1 MTLPIYT
8 VVTVVA
14 VGAAVALD
22 LVGLRTRLTT
32 GRPFWIT
39 IAICWF
45 FQVFVDGW
53 LTKADGT
60 IVSYRPDVHAGVR
73 VFFDTPIEDFG
84 FGFALILMTL
94 SVWQRLGPD
103 PARVGS

>member
-8 VVTVVA
+8 VVTILA

-22 LVGLRTRLTT
+22 VVGLRTRLTSA
-32 GRPFWIT
+32 RPFWIT

-53 LTKADGT
+53 LTKSDGT

-73 VFFDTPIEDFG
+73 VFFNSPIEDFG
-84 FGFALILMTL
+84 FGFALILITL
-94 SVWQRLGPD
+94 SVWQRLD
-103 PARVGS
+103 PSRVGS